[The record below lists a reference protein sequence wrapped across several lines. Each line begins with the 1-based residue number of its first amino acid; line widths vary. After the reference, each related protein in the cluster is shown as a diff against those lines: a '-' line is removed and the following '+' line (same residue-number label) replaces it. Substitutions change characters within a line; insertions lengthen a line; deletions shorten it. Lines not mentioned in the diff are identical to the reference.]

1 MVDPSSPR
9 HSVGGTWMLTGPA
22 LNPDSGRPSD
32 RFRYKLACAVALLG
46 GLMLGSMP
54 EGASHQSDSHTQR
67 EAEEE
72 ILAGLAASLG
82 VVLAKPERVAL
93 SGGVFVEVDAATS
106 DMGVVVEAYARQG
119 RLKGAQPK
127 KIAQDVLKL
136 ALLKREPGWERT
148 RTIIAFASHEARNSI
163 SGWLARAAAEFGV
176 ELFVV
181 EVSEELRARIL
192 DAQRRQVM
200 ANADLLADDLVVQ
213 TDSGR

>member
-1 MVDPSSPR
+1 
-9 HSVGGTWMLTGPA
+9 
-22 LNPDSGRPSD
+22 
-32 RFRYKLACAVALLG
+32 
-46 GLMLGSMP
+46 MP

-67 EAEEE
+67 QAEEE

-82 VVLAKPERVAL
+82 VVLAKPERIAL

-148 RTIIAFASHEARNSI
+148 RTIIAFASHEARDSI

-181 EVSEELRARIL
+181 EVSEELRVRIL
-192 DAQRRQVM
+192 NAQRRQVM
-200 ANADLLADDLVVQ
+200 VNADLFADDLVVQ
-213 TDSGR
+213 TDAGR